1 MNRFLARATAA
12 LALFGAGLLLT
23 ACGNGAYGDNAS
35 AAGAQPASTTQVPA
49 SADPCTLVESSSLE
63 RAMGEP
69 LTQEGPATSSAR
81 GTACTWSFA
90 GDLSI
95 PGSLTITT
103 WQGAEFFS
111 DALGTPL
118 AGVGDEARTDPA
130 LGTVL
135 FKSGEDVV
143 LVQAL
148 PSSDIGAAR
157 DIAELAAD
165 AL

>member
-1 MNRFLARATAA
+1 M
-12 LALFGAGLLLT
+12 GL
-23 ACGNGAYGDNAS
+23 
-35 AAGAQPASTTQVPA
+35 PAPG
-49 SADPCTLVESSSLE
+49 PLPETL
-63 RAMGEP
+63 G
-69 LTQEGPATSSAR
+69 
-81 GTACTWSFA
+81 
-90 GDLSI
+90 I

-143 LVQAL
+143 SVQAL
-148 PSSDIGAAR
+148 PSSHIGAAR